1 MSIFNGIRLTNQ
13 TFKLDNERM
22 RHGWYSDKYFENVVL
37 MLSQITAAGKSLA
50 DFEIVRSAFVSEQDV
65 GAVAVGD
72 IEVEMQFY
80 TRRPFA
86 VIAGV
91 DKALAMLRYGCGYY
105 DHEHFVPTWR
115 GLQVEA
121 VHDGAITTFDADWR
135 TVQPVIRVRG
145 RYRDFALLETP
156 MLGVLTRA
164 SRIATNVYDVL
175 KAAHGKPVLFYPAR
189 YDAHEV
195 QAADGY
201 AYDIAVKRFTLD
213 YRGGPPAMISTDAQG
228 DWWGGASGGT
238 VDHAAIAAFLG
249 NTSAAMVA
257 FARYTPPEVPR
268 IALVDFH
275 NNCAAT
281 ATEVA
286 RTMFTEWWQ
295 ARQQGDSEAD
305 RYRLFAVRLN
315 TSPIL
320 RDEGVTPLGD
330 PHLDNGVNPRLVWAV
345 RQALDEGWREWGLE
359 PSVAGEAKQY
369 CNAIKIVVSGGFNAE
384 KIRWFETLNVPADI
398 YGTGTSILTND
409 ATTDTDFTAE
419 IVRVNVLGTWHD
431 VAKAGRRPGD
441 NPDLEPVDLGT
452 L

>member
-1 MSIFNGIRLTNQ
+1 MSIFNGTRLTNQ

-22 RHGWYSDKYFENVVL
+22 RHGWYSDKYFENVVS
-37 MLSQITAAGKSLA
+37 MLGKIATSNMTLA
-50 DFEIVRSAFVSEQDV
+50 DFEMTHSTFVPQTDV
-65 GAVAVGD
+65 GAVQVGD
-72 IEVEMQFY
+72 IEIEMQFY

-91 DKALAMLRYGCGYY
+91 DKALTMLRYGCGYY
-105 DHEHFVPTWR
+105 DQERFVPTWR
-115 GLQVEA
+115 NLQVEA

-135 TVQPVIRVRG
+135 TAQPVIRVRG

-164 SRIATNVYDVL
+164 SRITTNVYEVL

-201 AYDIAVKRFTLD
+201 AYDLAVKRFTLD

-249 NTSAAMVA
+249 NTAAAMVA
-257 FARYTPPEVPR
+257 FARFTPPEVPR

-275 NNCAAT
+275 NHGAT
-281 ATEVA
+281 TACEVA
-286 RTMFTEWWQ
+286 RTMFNEWWQ
-295 ARQQGDSEAD
+295 ARLRGDVDAD

-320 RDEGVTPLGD
+320 RDEGVAPLGD

-345 RQALDEGWREWGLE
+345 RQSLDEGWRTWGVDAE
-359 PSVAGEAKQY
+359 MAQEAEQY
-369 CNAIKIVVSGGFNAE
+369 CKAIKIVVSGGFNPE

-431 VAKAGRRPGD
+431 VAKAGRRHGE
-441 NPDLEPVDLGT
+441 NADLEPVDLGG